1 VVRHGA
7 TFPDQAD
14 TDPLNPENIAAQRQ
28 LNDKGKAAAKAFGHA
43 LRQIGVRVS
52 QVHTSQFN
60 RAYQT
65 ALLAG
70 LSNIEK
76 TADLTEGGLGPL
88 ASRYVKVDDLPW
100 KPTPCPGID
109 MKVLLED
116 KETGLLTALF
126 RWQPGSELSLH
137 EHVEVEQTFVIE
149 GSLVDDEGEVTAG
162 NYVWRPKGNRHIA
175 KSPNGALVLS
185 IFLKP
190 NIFLG
195 GAAEGQ
201 QLR

>member
-1 VVRHGA
+1 MTA
-7 TFPDQAD
+7 TTPFM
-14 TDPLNPENIAAQRQ
+14 
-28 LNDKGKAAAKAFGHA
+28 KGED
-43 LRQIGVRVS
+43 R
-52 QVHTSQFN
+52 
-60 RAYQT
+60 
-65 ALLAG
+65 
-70 LSNIEK
+70 
-76 TADLTEGGLGPL
+76 LGPL
-88 ASRYVKVDDLPW
+88 ASRYVDVDQLPW

-116 KETGLLTALF
+116 KDSGLLTALF

-190 NIFLG
+190 NIFLS
-195 GAAEGQ
+195 GANEGA